1 MQWSKMGDTSP
12 SSDPRVDEETEEAL
26 KASEKGFSP
35 SSERGKVVSSGKLEN
50 TEGASDIP
58 SGTLSRKRS
67 DSMKEKSQSEGEV
80 KTRRSRQS
88 QDIEGSDS
96 ELDAEKRKPEGRDSP
111 PAPKKRRTRAGRKKA
126 GRKPFSTLQAKW
138 DEMFDRLVAYKNENG
153 NCLVPNRYEKDSS
166 LGAWVST
173 QRRQYKI
180 LTSGSS
186 ESTPM
191 TPQRAQRLNS
201 IGFVWA
207 TKDPRHTPWETRFD
221 QLRQFWLDH
230 GKYRVLQLQSRPCRV
245 VAV

>member
-12 SSDPRVDEETEEAL
+12 SSDPRVDEETKESL

-35 SSERGKVVSSGKLEN
+35 SSARRKVVSAGKLEN
-50 TEGASDIP
+50 KEGASDIP
-58 SGTLSRKRS
+58 NGTLSRKRS
-67 DSMKEKSQSEGEV
+67 DSMKEKTQSEGEV
-80 KTRRSRQS
+80 TTRRSRQS
-88 QDIEGSDS
+88 HDIERTDSD
-96 ELDAEKRKPEGRDSP
+96 LDAEKRKPEGRDSP
-111 PAPKKRRTRAGRKKA
+111 PAPKKRRTRAGRKK
-126 GRKPFSTLQAKW
+126 GGKPFSTLQAKW

-230 GKYRVLQLQSRPCRV
+230 GRYRVFQLESRPCRL
-245 VAV
+245 VAD